1 MAMPYEL
8 FDWQVRYLDIYSVS
22 MLLPHGDIH
31 GKIICVQLFMKNFT
45 SLVDI
50 IGNSVNVNSAKVC
63 IIW

>member
-1 MAMPYEL
+1 
-8 FDWQVRYLDIYSVS
+8 
-22 MLLPHGDIH
+22 MLLPHGDIR
-31 GKIICVQLFMKNFT
+31 GEIIYVQLFMKNFT